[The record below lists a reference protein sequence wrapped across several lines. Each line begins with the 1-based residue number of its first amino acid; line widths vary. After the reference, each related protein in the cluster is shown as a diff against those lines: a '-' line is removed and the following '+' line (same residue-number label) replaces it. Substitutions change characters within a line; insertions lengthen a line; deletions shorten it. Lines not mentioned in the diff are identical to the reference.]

1 MPTGRVDS
9 VEHRMMIGWEQ
20 LWSWYLIDVT
30 RHAVASCRTRTAR
43 YHRWTVDSAP
53 ELFLMTSSFRNP
65 PPVNQRH
72 THDTMWCVTLLTMLL
87 LEVTRTSCCYHHL
100 PLTAEVFLLLVLYVS
115 GTTCQLMWTLQVC
128 PCHFCFTCL
137 LLRSVCGTG
146 NSSQQ
151 TSLQCLSTV
160 NMVFGDKDKILIET
174 HKYIEELKSVHL
186 KYNLFAF
193 SSISAEYL
201 QKIWIFNFP
210 R

>member
-9 VEHRMMIGWEQ
+9 LEHRMMIGWEQ
-20 LWSWYLIDVT
+20 LWSWYLMDVT

-100 PLTAEVFLLLVLYVS
+100 PLTAEVFFTARVVRIWNNLPTDVDFTSVSMSLLFYL
-115 GTTCQLMWTLQVC
+115 
-128 PCHFCFTCL
+128 FTFAI
-137 LLRSVCGTG
+137 
-146 NSSQQ
+146 
-151 TSLQCLSTV
+151 SLWHRKFVTADVTAVFV
-160 NMVFGDKDKILIET
+160 NRQHGI
-174 HKYIEELKSVHL
+174 
-186 KYNLFAF
+186 
-193 SSISAEYL
+193 
-201 QKIWIFNFP
+201 Q